1 MELADEIQALASR
14 TLAALDA
21 SHDHYTY
28 TKRVWRLLQQIV
40 KEGRKFTFRNL
51 TTGTRVDEQVLLGR
65 AQLYVTDYLISS
77 TFQHFVSLFEDFFFG
92 LLRQWLAAY
101 PGSLSKKQVE
111 VGAVLKA
118 PDKAA
123 IILTVVDKELNDL
136 KYERVADWF
145 AHLERLAN
153 LGCPTTTEIEKMAEI
168 KASRDILVHN
178 NGVVNAI
185 YVGKA
190 GRRARYRDGQK
201 LEVSEQ
207 YHRES
212 WETIKK
218 VVHDLAAA
226 AVAKARHSPPS

>member
-1 MELADEIQALASR
+1 MALADEIQIFATR
-14 TLAALDA
+14 TLSALDA
-21 SHDHYTY
+21 SHDYFTY
-28 TKRVWRLLQQIV
+28 SKRVWRFLPQIV
-40 KEGRKFTFRNL
+40 KEGRRFTFRNR
-51 TTGTRVDEQVLLGR
+51 TTGTRVDEQMLLGR
-65 AQLYVTDYLISS
+65 AQLYVTDYLTSS

-101 PGSLSKKQVE
+101 PGSLSRKQVE
-111 VGAVLKA
+111 MAAVLKA

-123 IILTVVDKELNDL
+123 IVLAVVDKELNDL
-136 KYERVADWF
+136 KYERLADWF
-145 AHLERLAN
+145 AHLERLTN
-153 LGCPTTTEIEKMAEI
+153 LGCPTAAEIEKLAEI

-190 GRRARYRDGQK
+190 GRCARYHDGEK
-201 LEVSEQ
+201 LEIPEQ

-218 VVHDLAAA
+218 VVHDLSVAAL
-226 AVAKARHSPPS
+226 AKTRHSPPS

>member
-1 MELADEIQALASR
+1 MALTDDIQALTTR
-14 TLAALDA
+14 TLSALDA
-21 SHDHYTY
+21 SHDYYTY

-65 AQLYVTDYLISS
+65 AQLYVTDYLMSS

-92 LLRQWLAAY
+92 LLRQWIAAY
-101 PGSLSKKQVE
+101 PDSLSGKQVKI
-111 VGAVLKA
+111 GAVLKA

-145 AHLERLAN
+145 ARLELLAE
-153 LGCPTTTEIEKMAEI
+153 LGCPTTAEIEKLAEI

-178 NGVVNAI
+178 HGVVNAI

-190 GRRARYRDGQK
+190 GRWARYHDGER
-201 LEVSEQ
+201 LEIPEQ
-207 YHRES
+207 YHRDS

-218 VVHDLAAA
+218 VVHELSAAA
-226 AVAKARHSPPS
+226 AAKARHSPPF